1 MNRSFFIAWVVIF
14 VLWMAGSFVVHH
26 VLLHEQYA
34 KFPNL
39 FRPEAQ
45 AQQNFWLMVLAHV
58 FMAGAFTWIYLRGA
72 EAKPWL
78 GQGLRYGIAVAFLT
92 IVPSYMIHYVVQPLT
107 ADVAC
112 RQIAF
117 DGVLLLILGAAV
129 AFLTRGP
136 QRA

>member
-1 MNRSFFIAWVVIF
+1 MNRSFFIAWIVIF

-58 FMAGAFTWIYLRGA
+58 FMAGAFTWIYMRGA

-78 GQGLRYGIAVAFLT
+78 GQGLRYGVAVAFLT
-92 IVPSYMIHYVVQPLT
+92 IVPSYTIHYVVQPLT
-107 ADVAC
+107 ADVVC
-112 RQIAF
+112 GQIDF
-117 DGVLLLILGAAV
+117 DGVLLLVLGAAV
-129 AFLTRGP
+129 ALLTRGHT
-136 QRA
+136 RA